1 MHSASRRR
9 WRSRL
14 ARRPDILP
22 FWSWLWDSGSLTT
35 RLQRHGRFS
44 VQLLTQRLSCPTRD
58 EAVELG
64 IAANHYVR
72 IREVALFLDGQ
83 PVVFAHTALPTTPRG
98 TVTRWLARLGNRSL
112 GSMLFSHPEFT
123 RGPLAAMRLD
133 TRHPLHASSIRALQ
147 LPATTRLWARRSL
160 FRFKGQSI
168 LVTEVFSPR
177 LAESIPS
184 VTKTAHRKFDDR

>member
-98 TVTRWLARLGNRSL
+98 TVTRWL